1 MQQTVQIV
9 EQTIQEVAA
18 FYESGLAARRHF
30 LSEDD
35 CKCFLYAALHK
46 NLFGDW
52 QTAVSSPIALH
63 TEISF
68 FDENYISRFRPDM
81 TLLRRDGM
89 TFDDGRF
96 QWHFSENA
104 AIAAIEI
111 KFIKAPA
118 QAKMV
123 EAIAHDCQKLTDL
136 QQSNPNLHG
145 FMLCFS
151 HAGELKNELI
161 ALSRQFPQIQLIFIG

>member
-1 MQQTVQIV
+1 
-9 EQTIQEVAA
+9 
-18 FYESGLAARRHF
+18 
-30 LSEDD
+30 
-35 CKCFLYAALHK
+35 
-46 NLFGDW
+46 
-52 QTAVSSPIALH
+52 
-63 TEISF
+63 
-68 FDENYISRFRPDM
+68 
-81 TLLRRDGM
+81 M

-118 QAKMV
+118 QAKMA

-136 QQSNPNLHG
+136 QHSNSNLRG

-151 HAGELKNELI
+151 HTGELKNELI
-161 ALSRQFPQIQLIFIG
+161 SLSRQFPQIQLIFIG